1 MIKSFK
7 LAGKTYRV
15 KLFSHDSD
23 NLGVTRS
30 PLGEVEIQTVWKGKK
45 VPEDSQ
51 EQTFYH
57 ELVHCILDDIG
68 HADLSEDEVLVQNFG
83 KLLHQFMQTKK

>member
-1 MIKSFK
+1 MIKSFQ
-7 LAGKTYRV
+7 LAGKKYKV
-15 KLFSHDSD
+15 KLSSHDSD
-23 NLGVTRS
+23 NLGTTRS
-30 PLGEVEIQTVWKGKK
+30 PLGEIEIQTIWKGKK

-68 HADLSEDEVLVQNFG
+68 QVELSCDEVFVQNFG
-83 KLLHQFMQTKK
+83 KLLHQFILTKK